1 MNLAACNGD
10 WLQGANGELLCDG
23 VVQVVVGGG
32 PFGLPPITY
41 SDANALLAAMASV
54 LATVW
59 GLAVLKRVLF
69 NGS

>member
-10 WLQGANGELLCDG
+10 WLQAETGAVICDG
-23 VVQVVVGGG
+23 VLQVVVGGG

-41 SDANALLAAMASV
+41 SDANALLAAMAAV

-59 GLAVLKRVLF
+59 GLGVLRRVIR
-69 NGS
+69 